1 MTNAPTPPKPG
12 ASLLKRFL
20 GEEQDPSAVEAV
32 HDKITQLL
40 TSGEEILYIAVQ
52 ARPVINLTPD
62 CVVLTSKRFI
72 LYRPSFL
79 GKVEFEDYIW
89 RELHDAKLEEN
100 LLGATLT
107 MHTIEGKELMMDH
120 LPKAQARRLYALAQE
135 MEEKTLE
142 ERRQREMEE
151 KRAAAGGIMLG
162 GAALPVAPAA
172 PPPSAPPAEDPMLVL
187 KKLKDMLD
195 AGLIKDTEYETKKAE
210 ILSRM

>member
-1 MTNAPTPPKPG
+1 MTNTPTPPNPG
-12 ASLLKRFL
+12 ASFLKRFL
-20 GEEQDPSAVEAV
+20 GEEQDPRAVEAV
-32 HDKITQLL
+32 HDKISQLL
-40 TSGEEILYIAVQ
+40 TTGEEILYIAIQVK
-52 ARPVINLTPD
+52 PVINISPD

-72 LYRPSFL
+72 LYRPSLL

-100 LLGATLT
+100 MLGATLT
-107 MHTIEGKELMMDH
+107 LHTMEGKELMMDH

-135 MEEKTLE
+135 MEEKTIE

-162 GAALPVAPAA
+162 GATLPAA
-172 PPPSAPPAEDPMLVL
+172 PPPPPAPTPAPDDPLLVL

-195 AGLIKDTEYETKKAE
+195 AGLIKDTEYEAKKAE

>member
-1 MTNAPTPPKPG
+1 MTNTPTPPNPS
-12 ASLLKRFL
+12 ARFLKRFL
-20 GEEQDPSAVEAV
+20 GEEQDPRAVEAV

-40 TSGEEILYIAVQ
+40 TTGEEILYIAVQ
-52 ARPVINLTPD
+52 ARPVINISPD

-72 LYRPSFL
+72 LYRPSLL

-100 LLGATLT
+100 MLGATLT
-107 MHTIEGKELMMDH
+107 MHTMEGKELTMDH

-135 MEEKTLE
+135 MEEKTIE

-162 GAALPVAPAA
+162 GATLPAT
-172 PPPSAPPAEDPMLVL
+172 PPPPPTPAPDDPLLVL

-195 AGLIKDTEYETKKAE
+195 AGLITDTEYEAKKAE